1 MPLGKWDTSNVIST
15 AGMFMNCRNFN
26 QNINNWNVSKL
37 EYANSMF
44 EECWNF
50 NHPLDKW
57 NTSSLIS
64 TASMFKHCINFN
76 QNINNWNVSKLEYAH
91 SMFEDCYSFNQPLDK
106 WDTSNL
112 KYISSMFKFCYE
124 FNQPLNTWNT
134 YQIVEM
140 DYVFNKAKNLLT
152 ENFIDNS
159 SLDVKLIMLSSLG
172 IKEEELILNFNKDF
186 KKSAFNDFWQK
197 IQRRINGEP
206 VSKIINSRFF
216 WNNKF
221 YVNKDV
227 LDPRPDSEIIIE
239 AVLDDYSNEQELNI
253 LDLGTGS
260 GCLILTLLSIFKKSR
275 GLATDI
281 NEKSLLIAK
290 KIQILQE

>member
-1 MPLGKWDTSNVIST
+1 MAAL
-15 AGMFMNCRNFN
+15 
-26 QNINNWNVSKL
+26 
-37 EYANSMF
+37 F
-44 EECWNF
+44 EE
-50 NHPLDKW
+50 
-57 NTSSLIS
+57 
-64 TASMFKHCINFN
+64 
-76 QNINNWNVSKLEYAH
+76 
-91 SMFEDCYSFNQPLDK
+91 
-106 WDTSNL
+106 
-112 KYISSMFKFCYE
+112 
-124 FNQPLNTWNT
+124 
-134 YQIVEM
+134 
-140 DYVFNKAKNLLT
+140 FNKAKNLLT

-290 KIQILQE
+290 KNSDSSGIKNILFKLCNWNDNMEEKFDIIVSNPPYIKTKEIKNLQKEVRLFDPIIALDGGNDGLDCYRYIAKNIKKNMKNSSKIYLEIGKGQDYDVENIFKDNNFKMIRKIKDLNGIYRVMVFSC